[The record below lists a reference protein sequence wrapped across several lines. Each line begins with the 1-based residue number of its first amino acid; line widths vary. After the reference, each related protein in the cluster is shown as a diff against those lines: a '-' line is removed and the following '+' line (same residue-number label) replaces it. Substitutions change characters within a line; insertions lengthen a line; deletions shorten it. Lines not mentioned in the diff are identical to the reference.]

1 MSVEGHLHDL
11 TVADLLRLVCMRRRA
26 ALLTVISAGR
36 SAVLAVDG
44 GRVQHARQGTLEG
57 EAAVVEVLGWS
68 DGIFR
73 VGNVG
78 EDLPRNVFSPL
89 TELLRRAAAGAESE
103 ADAAAPDAEVVTD
116 VPKVDEARFDDELM
130 DLIARLEREVAR
142 LEEPRVRQRGALALQ
157 VVEEILTRVLNF
169 LERWSAPW
177 TSAELRVLLERQA
190 ERTPGLIG
198 AEVVARSLSLARC
211 RGAERGQLVFFR
223 SAAAGSVGLVTSLLY
238 RLTPRFAAP
247 ERRVLWQETFD
258 AFVAD
263 LTGALEL
270 CQP

>member
-11 TVADLLRLVCMRRRA
+11 TVADLLRLVCMRRRP

-44 GRVQHARQGTLEG
+44 GRVQHARQGPIEG
-57 EAAVVEVLGWS
+57 EAAVLEVLGWA

-73 VGNVG
+73 VGSLG

-89 TELLRRAAAGAESE
+89 TELLRRAAAGAETE
-103 ADAAAPDAEVVTD
+103 AETPDAETVAT
-116 VPKVDEARFDDELM
+116 VPKVDETRFDDELM
-130 DLIARLEREVAR
+130 DLIARLERDVAR
-142 LEEPRVRQRGALALQ
+142 FEDPRVRQRGALALQ
-157 VVEEILTRVLNF
+157 VVEEILTRVLDF
-169 LERWSAPW
+169 LERWSVPW
-177 TSAELRVLLERQA
+177 TPAELRVLLERQA
-190 ERTPGLIG
+190 ERTPGLVG
-198 AEVVARSLSLARC
+198 AEVVARNLSLARC

-270 CQP
+270 CQA